1 MLLPYMQILHGQCDR
16 GTCARVLSKKVGEVA
31 ERVGRSWLWACRS
44 LLLQYGFWRLVLD
57 EAQLVASSSSV
68 AALMTSALWRRHAWV
83 VTGTPITS
91 RVEEIQA
98 RHPVCRYSHI
108 TWQVLLQLFNPQ
120 HLSAVGAANGASR
133 MLQGAASMSCC
144 AE

>member
-1 MLLPYMQILHGQCDR
+1 MKGCLDAAVDRQGRHNFDETMLASSHCSLVLVTPLSAFPSIHAALLHAVPMFVLGFAVLRTICRCNIFPEVDR
-16 GTCARVLSKKVGEVA
+16 
-31 ERVGRSWLWACRS
+31 LWGWWFVCACRS

-91 RVEEIQA
+91 RVEEIQ
-98 RHPVCRYSHI
+98 
-108 TWQVLLQLFNPQ
+108 VLPL
-120 HLSAVGAANGASR
+120 A
-133 MLQGAASMSCC
+133 
-144 AE
+144 

>member
-1 MLLPYMQILHGQCDR
+1 MTGPALTLNMQHAALPGDLHLQRIGYAVYEEVLFIAVLYTEALVTQIVAIYWRVH
-16 GTCARVLSKKVGEVA
+16 AR
-31 ERVGRSWLWACRS
+31 RS

-91 RVEEIQA
+91 RVEEIQVPP
-98 RHPVCRYSHI
+98 HTY
-108 TWQVLLQLFNPQ
+108 
-120 HLSAVGAANGASR
+120 
-133 MLQGAASMSCC
+133 AASQRNMHMPGCMR
-144 AE
+144 